1 MYICPVCGK
10 KSKTETGICTS
21 CRFDRSRNYEAY
33 ATISPLKGN
42 NNHAISKKKRNYESK
57 QRPGAFACSKCKSI
71 RFHIFPQ
78 TNKILCVDC
87 GTEIRQE
94 ELPWKQPEYKA
105 NTPVPNPASPAI
117 STSTPQPARTISPF
131 ALQKFPFVSV
141 QYHADAAAIKENGEI
156 TYTGQ
161 YDKEDCNRFSQWK
174 NIKVLAGDIS
184 HTVALKSNGTVSA
197 IGNNKDG
204 QCDVFSWKNIAA
216 ITTGRASIGYDEITS
231 IAHYTLALRNDGTI
245 VATKGIPCRDEIQQW
260 KDIVSVAV
268 SRRLLVGLKADGT
281 VVAVGNNQMEQLD
294 VTNWKNI
301 KMISCGFAHAVGLT
315 GDGTIVTAVS
325 DLPGNSRRQ
334 TLCNVF
340 KVKWK
345 NIVSIS
351 CGDLHTVGLRTD
363 GTVVA
368 TGLNIYNQCDTSSWS
383 DIIDISCAG
392 YTTIG
397 LKKDGTIITAGENR
411 EIFGHRDLSNWHDII
426 AIECRGDHLIG
437 LKADGTVCVSGCDD
451 LSGVH
456 IPDIYNRR
464 ENHSL

>member
-42 NNHAISKKKRNYESK
+42 NNHAISKKKQNYESK

-105 NTPVPNPASPAI
+105 NTPVPNQASPAI

-141 QYHADAAAIKENGEI
+141 QFLYAAAIKENGEI

-161 YDKEDCNRFSQWK
+161 CDKEDFNRFSQWK
-174 NIKVLAGDIS
+174 NIKVLAGDS
-184 HTVALKSNGTVSA
+184 THTVALKSDGTVSA
-197 IGNNKDG
+197 IGNNEDG

-216 ITTGRASIGYDEITS
+216 ITTGSASIGYDAKMS
-231 IAHYTLALRNDGTI
+231 SARYTLALRNDGTI

-281 VVAVGNNQMEQLD
+281 VVAVGNNQMDQLD

-301 KMISCGFAHAVGLT
+301 KMISCGFFHAVGLT

-325 DLPGNSRRQ
+325 DLPSNPGRQ

-340 KVKWK
+340 KAEWK

-351 CGDLHTVGLRTD
+351 CGDIHTVGLRTD

-368 TGLNIYNQCDTSSWS
+368 TGLNDCNQCDTSSWS
-383 DIIDISCAG
+383 DIIDISCVRN
-392 YTTIG
+392 TTIG
-397 LKKDGTIITAGENR
+397 LKKDGTIITAGDNR
-411 EIFGHRDLSNWHDII
+411 HIFGHKDLSNWHDII
-426 AIECRGDHLIG
+426 AIECRHRHLIG
-437 LKADGTVCVSGCDD
+437 LKADGTVCVSGYDD

>member
-10 KSKTETGICTS
+10 KNKTENGICTS

-33 ATISPLKGN
+33 ATISPLKGK
-42 NNHAISKKKRNYESK
+42 NNHAISKKKQDYESK

-71 RFHIFPQ
+71 RFHIFPE

-87 GTEIRQE
+87 GMEIRQD

-105 NTPVPNPASPAI
+105 NTPVPNPVSPAI
-117 STSTPQPARTISPF
+117 STSAPQSALTISPF

-141 QYHADAAAIKENGEI
+141 QFLAYAAAIKENGEI
-156 TYTGQ
+156 TYTDQ
-161 YDKEDCNRFSQWK
+161 SNKEEFNQWK
-174 NIKVLAGDIS
+174 NIKALAGDS
-184 HTVALKSNGTVSA
+184 VHTVALKSDGTVSA
-197 IGNNKDG
+197 IGNNEDG

-216 ITTGRASIGYDEITS
+216 ITTGIASIGYDAKMS
-231 IAHYTLALRNDGTI
+231 SARYTLALRNDGTI

-268 SRRLLVGLKADGT
+268 SRRILVGLKVDGT
-281 VVAVGNNQMEQLD
+281 VVAAGNNQIDQLD

-301 KMISCGFAHAVGLT
+301 KKIACGFVHAVGLT

-325 DLPGNSRRQ
+325 DLPGNSGRK
-334 TLCNVF
+334 TLCNAFEVE
-340 KVKWK
+340 WK

-351 CGDLHTVGLRTD
+351 CGDVHTVGLRTD

-368 TGLNIYNQCDTSSWS
+368 TGRNNYNQCDTSSWR
-383 DIIDISCAG
+383 DIIDISCARN
-392 YTTIG
+392 TTIG
-397 LKKDGTIITAGENR
+397 LKKDGTIITTGESR
-411 EIFGHRDLSNWHDII
+411 GIFGHKDLSTWHDII
-426 AIECRGDHLIG
+426 AIECRRDHLIG

-451 LSGVH
+451 LSGVR